1 MADMTKNE
9 FYEEYDTKIKDLYT
23 LRDKYY
29 IVNQDCKNADERNE
43 CLLSKL
49 NELASELENIDQS
62 KFESKASYLAL
73 LGKAYNV
80 LPEFNQKAF
89 DSLTKA
95 IKLDH
100 KSVNAWNYLGECYWK
115 KRDFEMCKNCFEQ
128 SLSIQKNKLSLR
140 GMSMV
145 LRQLINVPSNKE
157 QLQTN
162 NNSTNNQQLAKY
174 DQVKNLLEESIKY
187 AKDSL
192 QLDPKDGMSW
202 YILANCYVSKFFSP
216 FGAQNSQLIKQAIS
230 AYNLALKDETN
241 EACFQSDLYFN
252 KSMISMYE
260 ENWQDVLTCLSKA
273 LSLDPFWAEVKDNL
287 VGTINYLSQLNEMI
301 STNGKLKAKK
311 FQSLIESF
319 KKSDLG
325 PYSDGYFVKNQNDK
339 NETKIDLV
347 EVNLKDLQK
356 GLNKNKVLVG
366 KVICGLPSKSTDS
379 LNIVCFTCCI
389 ADSNGDCVA
398 MTIYNLAGGH
408 GLIIGQSVAIPE
420 PYVENID
427 FKFNLSESLKNQN
440 LVREVMNVL
449 NNENSHKADQN
460 MSSFEFK
467 FNSIRV
473 EYPTVLVVNGKKWTR
488 EKVSNAFFVPKI
500 IAD

>member
-1 MADMTKNE
+1 
-9 FYEEYDTKIKDLYT
+9 
-23 LRDKYY
+23 
-29 IVNQDCKNADERNE
+29 
-43 CLLSKL
+43 
-49 NELASELENIDQS
+49 
-62 KFESKASYLAL
+62 
-73 LGKAYNV
+73 
-80 LPEFNQKAF
+80 
-89 DSLTKA
+89 
-95 IKLDH
+95 
-100 KSVNAWNYLGECYWK
+100 
-115 KRDFEMCKNCFEQ
+115 
-128 SLSIQKNKLSLR
+128 
-140 GMSMV
+140 
-145 LRQLINVPSNKE
+145 
-157 QLQTN
+157 
-162 NNSTNNQQLAKY
+162 
-174 DQVKNLLEESIKY
+174 
-187 AKDSL
+187 
-192 QLDPKDGMSW
+192 
-202 YILANCYVSKFFSP
+202 
-216 FGAQNSQLIKQAIS
+216 
-230 AYNLALKDETN
+230 
-241 EACFQSDLYFN
+241 
-252 KSMISMYE
+252 MYE

>member
-1 MADMTKNE
+1 MADMTKKE
-9 FYEEYDTKIKDLYT
+9 LYEKYDQKIQDLYT

-29 IVNQDCKNADERNE
+29 ILNQDCKKADERNE
-43 CLLSKL
+43 CLLNKV
-49 NELASELENIDQS
+49 NELALELENIDQS
-62 KFESKASYLAL
+62 NFDSKASYLAL
-73 LGKAYNV
+73 LGKAFNV

-100 KSVNAWNYLGECYWK
+100 KSVDAWNYLGECYWK

-128 SLSIQKNKLSLR
+128 SLNIQKNKLSLR

-157 QLQTN
+157 QLQAN
-162 NNSTNNQQLAKY
+162 NNNQQLAKY
-174 DQVKNLLEESIKY
+174 EHVKNLLEESIKY

-216 FGAQNSQLIKQAIS
+216 FGSQNSQLIKQAIS
-230 AYNLALKDETN
+230 AYNLALKDEAN

-260 ENWQDVLTCLSKA
+260 ENWLDVLSCLSKA
-273 LSLDPFWAEVKDNL
+273 LSLDPYWTEVKDNL
-287 VGTINYLSQLNEMI
+287 VGTINYLSQLNEMV
-301 STNGKLKAKK
+301 SMNGKLKAKK

-325 PYSDGYFVKNQNDK
+325 PYADGYTVKNQNDK
-339 NETKIDLV
+339 NEIKIDLT
-347 EVNLKDLQK
+347 EVSLKDLQK

-366 KVICGLPSKSTDS
+366 KVICGLPSKNTDS

-389 ADSNGDCVA
+389 ADSNGDCAV

-420 PYVENID
+420 PYVENIN
-427 FKFNLSESLKNQN
+427 FKFDLNESLKNPN
-440 LVREVMNVL
+440 LFRNVMNL
-449 NNENSHKADQN
+449 LTNENSQN
-460 MSSFEFK
+460 ENQNLNSFEFK

-488 EKVSNAFFVPKI
+488 EKVSSAFFVPKI